1 MIKIFVRICLSIF
14 ILAPVVCVS
23 EELTFPMTE
32 SEIVKALEFR
42 DKQIVHDGVVYE
54 SKNGRVFK
62 VIGDKR
68 YRIRGIRL
76 AGVEHAVPKTG
87 ALIYF
92 DIDSAE
98 VLPTSYPLLSE
109 YGKAL
114 SNGLRNFVIVVAG
127 HTDSTGTLEYN
138 RKLSENRAKAVKEY
152 LLNNFNIKPNQI
164 LAKGYGE
171 TKPIADNGS
180 DEGRK
185 KNRRVE
191 FIRIE

>member
-1 MIKIFVRICLSIF
+1 MIKIFLRICLSIF

-32 SEIVKALEFR
+32 SEIVKALEFN

-62 VIGDKR
+62 VIGGKR